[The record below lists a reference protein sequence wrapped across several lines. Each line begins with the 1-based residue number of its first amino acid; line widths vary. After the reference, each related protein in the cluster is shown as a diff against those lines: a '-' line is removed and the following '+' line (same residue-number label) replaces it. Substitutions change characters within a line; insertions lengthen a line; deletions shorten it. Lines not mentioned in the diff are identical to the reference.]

1 MSPPNARGHGLRV
14 DPPACT
20 GFYLAALH
28 GGGGDGAS
36 YVDALAEN
44 TPYDPA
50 NRPTAP
56 ERAGAATN
64 EGLDVLGDDAGNL
77 ISDIGH
83 GADRLLDAT
92 GSVLRGNP
100 ILFPSGWLA
109 GSALDGA
116 GVLVRTTGDALC
128 NVVDAPHA
136 LVSGSA
142 ERRTPV

>member
-1 MSPPNARGHGLRV
+1 MRISDWCSDVCSSDLAG
-14 DPPACT
+14 T
-20 GFYLAALH
+20 GFDLAALH

-100 ILFPSGWLA
+100 ILFPGGWLA

-116 GVLVRTTGDALC
+116 CVLVRNTGDALGT
-128 NVVDAPHA
+128 VVDETGRA
-136 LVSGSA
+136 SG
-142 ERRTPV
+142 RVIGWQYG